1 MSAIKHV
8 ALHQFVQEVFLNKG
22 FSEDHAR
29 ISADVLIAAD
39 LRGIDSHGVA
49 RLSGYVRLIDKGR
62 INPKP
67 KFNFTARKKTMGNL
81 DADGGIGLVSAH
93 FAMEK
98 AMEMCEEYGSGWLG
112 IQNSNHFGIAS
123 YHALRAFEIDAVGIA
138 MTNASPLVYPAGGRE
153 RMLGTNPICVAIPGN
168 DGREFV
174 LDMAT
179 SAAAN
184 GKLEIASRSNK
195 EIPEGWVLNAD
206 GTSTKDPNALKSG
219 GGLLP
224 LGSDADHGFHK
235 GYGLGAWVDIF
246 SGVLTGANF
255 GPWVPPF
262 VSFLDP
268 ATDAPGKGIGHFVG
282 CWSLDGFSDAQT
294 AKNQLD
300 IWIDRF
306 KKSIPANSD
315 QPVIVPGEPERI
327 HENDRKVNGIEL
339 NAVVFE
345 DLKTLNQELKLN
357 SKLFV

>member
-1 MSAIKHV
+1 MKLKRHED
-8 ALHQFVQEVFLNKG
+8 LHQFVQDVFLNKG
-22 FSEDHAR
+22 FSQEHAL
-29 ISADVLIAAD
+29 ICANVLIAAD

-62 INPKP
+62 INPNP
-67 KFNFTARKKTMGNL
+67 SFVFTARKKTMGNL

-93 FAMEK
+93 FAMEY
-98 AMEMCEEYGSGWLG
+98 AMEMCQEYGSGWVG

-123 YHALRAFEIDAVGIA
+123 YHALRAFEIDAVGFA

-153 RMLGTNPICVAIPGN
+153 RMLGTNPFCVAIPGN

-174 LDMAT
+174 IDMAT

-195 EIPEGWVLNAD
+195 EIPEGWVLNREGKA
-206 GTSTKDPNALKSG
+206 TKDPNALKNG

-268 ATDAPGKGIGHFVG
+268 AADAPGKGIGHFVG

-306 KKSIPANSD
+306 KESIPADSK

-327 HENDRKVNGIEL
+327 YESQRMENGIPL
-339 NAVVFE
+339 NEVVFE
-345 DLKTLNQELKLN
+345 DLKNLNTELKLN